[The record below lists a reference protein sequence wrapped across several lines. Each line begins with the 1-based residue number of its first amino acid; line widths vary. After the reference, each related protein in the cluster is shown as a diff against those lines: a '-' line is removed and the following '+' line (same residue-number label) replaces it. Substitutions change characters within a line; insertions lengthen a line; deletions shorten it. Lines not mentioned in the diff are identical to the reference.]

1 MRDFQKAKIY
11 RRTKE
16 GEKPYIGS
24 TTLPLGSRCA
34 THNYRFGGGFK
45 MELIEDYPCNSNE
58 ELRKR
63 ERYWAEQ
70 EENSNIRIPYRSAE
84 EKKQQVE
91 QYHQTERR
99 KEYMKKYNEK
109 RNKTKEY
116 VEYKKNYQ
124 KEYYLSHKPLD
135 G

>member
-1 MRDFQKAKIY
+1 
-11 RRTKE
+11 
-16 GEKPYIGS
+16 
-24 TTLPLGSRCA
+24 
-34 THNYRFGGGFK
+34 